1 MQQIRILHVIG
12 MMNCGGA
19 EMLIMNLYRS
29 IDRNKI
35 QFDFLVH
42 SEEEG
47 YFDKEIY
54 NLGGRI
60 HHISRFKGTNIISY
74 YREAYEFFKKNKEY
88 KIVHGHIGSC
98 ASLYLSAAKK
108 CGCFTIAHSHSTGN
122 GKKNL
127 HDFFFN
133 IFSYPTRYIADYFF
147 GCSTEAGLMR
157 YGRRIVNSNKYHN
170 FSNAI
175 DSERFMFSPIKRK
188 YLREQLRIEDKMV
201 IGTVGRIT
209 DAKNPLFIIEI
220 MSEYIK
226 HNPNAVF
233 LWVGNGDMYD
243 VVSQK
248 IDEMKLGESMI
259 IVGQKQNVEDYLM
272 AMDLFLFPSKY
283 EGLPTSV
290 IEAQATGLPCLLSDT
305 ITREVEITNLIKW
318 MSIEQSSVKWANAI
332 DDVRIESRMSQINQ
346 VIKSGYDIHENSKV
360 LTSFYEK
367 VLTKGC

>member
-1 MQQIRILHVIG
+1 MKQIRILHVIG
-12 MMNCGGA
+12 IMNCGGA

-29 IDRNKI
+29 IDRDRI
-35 QFDFLVH
+35 QYDFLVH

-54 NLGGRI
+54 SLGGRI
-60 HHISRFKGTNIISY
+60 HHICRFKGTNMISY
-74 YREAYEFFKKNKEY
+74 YREAYEFFKKNNEY

-108 CGCFTIAHSHSTGN
+108 CGCYTIAHSHSTGN

-127 HDFFFN
+127 HDLCFN
-133 IFSYPTRYIADYFF
+133 IFSYPTRYIADHFF
-147 GCSTEAGLMR
+147 GCSTEAGIRR
-157 YGRRIVNSNKYHN
+157 YGRRIVKSNKYNN

-175 DSERFMFSPIKRK
+175 DSERFVFSPIKRK
-188 YLREQLRIEDKMV
+188 HIREQLRLENKMV

-209 DAKNPLFIIEI
+209 DAKNPLFIVEI

-226 HNPNAVF
+226 HHNNAVF
-233 LWVGNGDMYD
+233 LWVGNGDMFD
-243 VVSQK
+243 VISQK
-248 IDEMKLGESMI
+248 VEEMKIGESMI

-272 AMDLFLFPSKY
+272 AMDIFLFPSKY

-290 IEAQATGLPCLLSDT
+290 IEAQATGLHCLLSDT

-318 MSIEQSSVKWANAI
+318 MSIEQSPEKWAITI
-332 DDVRIESRMSQINQ
+332 DDVCIENRMSQQNE
-346 VIKSGYDIHENSKV
+346 VVKHGYDIHENSKV

-367 VLTKGC
+367 VLMKGY